1 MDAEK
6 MKLHAELSKKL
17 QLARV
22 DCLGIQPNGSVGIGG
37 TSYQFYSKQFLYNLV
52 TRLCRKHH
60 FEINSETI
68 EISEPIEVMVM
79 GKSGEKKMLRT
90 KVTKNYEVVDL
101 DTGHSMRLVSIGE
114 GQTDA
119 SADKSFQSASTACD
133 TKFFVSF
140 FRLTDKPDNKKK
152 EEPIAEQ
159 PQPQVATRQQE
170 QSDPPPPTVQPSA
183 EKATPSE
190 YRLYVPMFNSTGKKE
205 VDNRQELLDYVDAS
219 MKKGTRI
226 DAIITHL
233 KEYRY
238 NELDAYCINGL
249 IHHNNGGKILLAKSK
264 AGKGNLTTAAITEFC
279 RILGQKP
286 NGKTINDIV
295 KAARQYIEQFDY
307 SLEYHHFQGRI
318 LAKIVSEQPPTPPTQ
333 K

>member
-1 MDAEK
+1 MDAEQ
-6 MKLHAELSKKL
+6 MKLHAELNKKL
-17 QLARV
+17 QAARV
-22 DCLGIQPNGSVGIGG
+22 DCLGIQPNGSVSIGG

-60 FEINSETI
+60 FEVNSETI

-79 GKSGEKKMLRT
+79 GKVGEKKMLRT

-101 DTGHSMRLVSIGE
+101 ATGYSIRVVSIGE

-140 FRLTDKPDNKKK
+140 FRLTDKADNKKK

-159 PQPQVATRQQE
+159 PQPQVATQQPA
-170 QSDPPPPTVQPSA
+170 QSSPPPAPPTDAPKPSSDY
-183 EKATPSE
+183 K
-190 YRLYVPMFNSTGKKE
+190 LYLPMFNSKGKLS
-205 VDNRQELLDYVDAS
+205 VDSREYLLTYIDAE
-219 MKKGTRI
+219 MKKGTHI
-226 DAIITHL
+226 DAIVEHL
-233 KEYRY
+233 LEFKY
-238 NELDAYCINGL
+238 NEVDAYCCNGL
-249 IHHNNGGKILLAKSK
+249 LYYNNGGKNLLKPT
-264 AGKGNLTTAAITEFC
+264 AGKLPLTTAATTEFC

-286 NGKTINDIV
+286 NGKTLNEIV
-295 KAARQYIEQFDY
+295 KAARQYIEQYDY
-307 SLEYHHFQGRI
+307 RVEYHHLQGRI
-318 LAKIVSEQPPTPPTQ
+318 LAKIVSEQAAKLPPT

>member
-1 MDAEK
+1 MDAEQ
-6 MKLHAELSKKL
+6 MKLHAELNKKL
-17 QLARV
+17 QAARV
-22 DCLGIQPNGSVGIGG
+22 DCLGIQPNGAVSIGAN
-37 TSYQFYSKQFLYNLV
+37 SYQFYSKQFLYNLI

-60 FEINSETI
+60 FEVNSETI

-101 DTGHSMRLVSIGE
+101 DSGYSIRVVSIGE

-140 FRLTDKPDNKKK
+140 FRLTDKADNKKK

-159 PQPQVATRQQE
+159 PQPIAQQQPA
-170 QSDPPPPTVQPSA
+170 QSSPPPPPPTDAPKPSSDY
-183 EKATPSE
+183 K
-190 YRLYVPMFNSTGKKE
+190 LYLPMFNSKGKLS
-205 VDNRQELLDYVDAS
+205 VDSREYLITYIDAE
-219 MKKGTRI
+219 MKKGTHI
-226 DAIITHL
+226 DTIAKHIL
-233 KEYRY
+233 QFKY
-238 NELDAYCINGL
+238 NEVDAYCCNGL
-249 IHHNNGGKILLAKSK
+249 IHYNSGGKNLMLKAK
-264 AGKGNLTTAAITEFC
+264 AGKLPLTSEALTEFC

-286 NGKTINDIV
+286 NGKTLNDIV
-295 KAARQYIEQFDY
+295 KAARQYIEQYDY
-307 SLEYHHFQGRI
+307 TLEYHHLQGRI

-333 K
+333 TK